1 MMTTFS
7 CHSSKQ
13 AVSTDETVTEKTAE
27 DSLPHCIKAL
37 IKKFASEEKTNPPQ
51 KIYSYTYKGKKVYYV
66 PGPCCDNF
74 SDLYDSNCHLL
85 GHPDGGF
92 TGRGDGKFPDFAKE
106 KTNEKLVWA
115 DKRK

>member
-1 MMTTFS
+1 M
-7 CHSSKQ
+7 
-13 AVSTDETVTEKTAE
+13 
-27 DSLPHCIKAL
+27 
-37 IKKFASEEKTNPPQ
+37 IKKFSSEEKTNPPR

-74 SDLYDSNCHLL
+74 SDLYDSNCRLL

-92 TGRGDGKFPDFAKE
+92 TGRGDGKFKDFAQE
-106 KTNEKLVWA
+106 KKNEKLVWA